1 MSIPDF
7 LRPENVKR
15 SKKDD
20 EMMKAIRRY
29 REVIGDDPITE
40 PSSFTEQEWIDM
52 LNDCIK
58 KKVTI
63 WGLLGEGYDPDAYY

>member
-7 LRPENVKR
+7 LRPENAKR

-29 REVIGDDPITE
+29 REVIGDDLITE

-63 WGLLGEGYDPDAYY
+63 WELLGEGYDPDAYY